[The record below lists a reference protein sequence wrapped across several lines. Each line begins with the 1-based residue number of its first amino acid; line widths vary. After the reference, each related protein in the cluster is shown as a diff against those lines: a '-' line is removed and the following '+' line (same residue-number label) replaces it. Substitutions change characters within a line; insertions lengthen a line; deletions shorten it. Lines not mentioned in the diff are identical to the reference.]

1 MNKVTPVPASNPL
14 AQHLTARAARI
25 PSSYFNGQQTSFVL
39 SVGDETLGIVIE
51 AEALRVTAALPAA
64 PAFAAAMSPQDF
76 HSLET
81 ARSDVMTLLNTGRI
95 RLSQVDAGA
104 NPLKVLQ
111 YAIMLILAR
120 WYLTDAAIASV
131 EQPRPGYLCTRLDRI
146 DASDTQGFRA
156 LAEQGTPV
164 LIAGMA
170 NDWPMRRAGFDKLLD
185 AARDIPVSL
194 LRREHGPDSPAQYET
209 STLHD
214 YVQSIRDLTGD
225 AGNRPYLAANA
236 IPEAMASVVG
246 LPPQFPPSA
255 FANTRMWI
263 GPPGTGL
270 NFHRDMVDNFI
281 VQAFGRKNLS
291 LIAPHHAADML
302 PQRLGGNPFYQPS
315 GRYLGIEPEAAP
327 VLKPETLAARIDVS
341 LEEGDAIYLPAG
353 WWHQVRNATLS
364 WSFNFF
370 AVNQPPVVLGHN
382 PWESQNEQ

>member
-1 MNKVTPVPASNPL
+1 MNKATTVPASNAL
-14 AQHLTARAARI
+14 ADHLTARAARI
-25 PSSYFNGQQTSFVL
+25 PSSYFNGQTASFVL
-39 SVGDETLGIVIE
+39 CVGDDTVGITIE
-51 AEALRVTAALPAA
+51 AEALIVAADLPTT
-64 PAFAAAMSPQDF
+64 PAFVATVSAQDF
-76 HSLET
+76 QNLET

-95 RLSQVDAGA
+95 RLSQVDAAA

-120 WYLTDAAIASV
+120 WYLTDAAIALI
-131 EQPRPGYLCTRLDRI
+131 EQPRPGYLVTRLDRI
-146 DASDTQGFRA
+146 EAGDTAGFRA
-156 LAEQGTPV
+156 LVEQGTPV
-164 LIAGMA
+164 LIVGMSH
-170 NDWPMRRAGFDKLLD
+170 DWPMRQAGFDRLLD
-185 AARDIPVSL
+185 VARDIPVSL

-209 STLHD
+209 STLYD

-225 AGNRPYLAANA
+225 VGNRPYLAANA
-236 IPEAMASVVG
+236 IPEAMAPMVG
-246 LPPQFPPSA
+246 LPPQFSPSA

-281 VQAFGRKNLS
+281 VQAFGRKTLS

-315 GRYLGIEPEAAP
+315 GRYLNLEAAASP
-327 VLKPETLAARIDVS
+327 VLAPETLAARIEIT
-341 LEEGDAIYLPAG
+341 LEDGDAVYLPAG

-382 PWESQNEQ
+382 AWESRNEE